1 MSLFFR
7 MVRTCLHC
15 ITWVS
20 KFFVTQSRF
29 AKGSKGFGSVV
40 KQREFGQ
47 NVSLFFIAIT
57 ICFMINESILKN
69 SYRH

>member
-1 MSLFFR
+1 MSVFFR

-29 AKGSKGFGSVV
+29 TKGSKGFGSVV
-40 KQREFGQ
+40 KQRELGQ
-47 NVSLFFIAIT
+47 NVSLFFY
-57 ICFMINESILKN
+57 
-69 SYRH
+69 SYNDLFHDK